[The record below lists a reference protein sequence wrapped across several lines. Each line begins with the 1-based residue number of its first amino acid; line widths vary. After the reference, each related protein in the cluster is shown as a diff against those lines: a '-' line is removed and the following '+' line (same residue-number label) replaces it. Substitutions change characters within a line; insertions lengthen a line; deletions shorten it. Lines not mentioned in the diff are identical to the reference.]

1 MQYRGKVVDRVEK
14 AKFDLRWYTKYTTI
28 NCEFGPL
35 FELCRMGSSGKVME
49 YIRRTGKE
57 AISAVDVSVKT
68 PLHIAAGNGHT
79 QLAETLVKMGGDI
92 EARDKFLRTPLH
104 LAASGGYDTAANVL
118 INLGADTVSKDA
130 VSLL

>member
-1 MQYRGKVVDRVEK
+1 M
-14 AKFDLRWYTKYTTI
+14 
-28 NCEFGPL
+28 
-35 FELCRMGSSGKVME
+35 
-49 YIRRTGKE
+49 
-57 AISAVDVSVKT
+57 KT
-68 PLHIAAGNGHT
+68 PRHIAAGNGHT